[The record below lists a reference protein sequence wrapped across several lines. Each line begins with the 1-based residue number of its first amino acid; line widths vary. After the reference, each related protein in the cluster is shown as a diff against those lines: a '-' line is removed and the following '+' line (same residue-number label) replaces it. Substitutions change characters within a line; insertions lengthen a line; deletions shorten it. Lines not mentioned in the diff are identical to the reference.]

1 VSAGHRLAVFADRL
15 LPRSKATS
23 GVNCLALGLGV
34 VLLLLPWLLRMDG
47 TPHADWMQFLGRFHP
62 MVVHL
67 PIGLIVLVPVLEIM
81 GMFRPA
87 LREAAGFVLG
97 FGFASCL
104 FALIL
109 GFLLAYGSGA
119 SGTGVSRH
127 MWGGIVLTFATLICL
142 LARPGWLTGNV
153 QRVYPAMMGCTLL
166 ALVWTGHHGGSLTH
180 GAKLRDSVYARFA
193 QTHRFVRSCAGNRAG
208 LGLRATH

>member
-1 VSAGHRLAVFADRL
+1 VSAGHRRAVFADKL
-15 LPRSKATS
+15 FPGSKATS
-23 GVNCLALGLGV
+23 GVNFLALGLGV

-62 MVVHL
+62 LVVHL
-67 PIGLIVLVPVLEIM
+67 PIALIVLVPVLEIM

-127 MWGGIVLTFATLICL
+127 MWGGIVLTSATLICL
-142 LARPGWLTGNV
+142 LARPGWLTGSV
-153 QRVYPAMMGCTLL
+153 QRVYPAMMACTLL
-166 ALVWTGHHGGSLTH
+166 ALVWTGHQGG
-180 GAKLRDSVYARFA
+180 
-193 QTHRFVRSCAGNRAG
+193 
-208 LGLRATH
+208 